1 MFIMT
6 VSTIKKVF
14 PYPIQQVWNLMTSL
28 DTYAW
33 RSDISEIKVLDDQKL
48 QERSLDGITT
58 TFTITKKEPYRVY
71 AFSIENKNM
80 SGSWEGCLYDTD
92 AGTQVI
98 FTEEVR
104 VKKFYMKPFIKGF
117 LQKQQETYMQDLANA
132 LDKQG

>member
-1 MFIMT
+1 MT

-33 RSDISEIKVLDDQKL
+33 RSDISEIKVLDDQKF

-80 SGSWEGCLYDTD
+80 SGSWEGCRYDTD

>member
-1 MFIMT
+1 
-6 VSTIKKVF
+6 
-14 PYPIQQVWNLMTSL
+14 MTSL

-33 RSDISEIKVLDDQKL
+33 RSDISEIKVLDDQKF

-132 LDKQG
+132 LDNQG

>member
-1 MFIMT
+1 MT

-33 RSDISEIKVLDDQKL
+33 RSDISEIKVLDDQKF

-80 SGSWEGCLYDTD
+80 SGSWEGCLYDID

-132 LDKQG
+132 LDNQG